1 MRNSIFHSPRG
12 HLAQLV
18 FLASLTATTAAIITV
33 GDSSLSLSNFQLIA
47 DLSVP
52 LGCLLAYNI
61 PISGCGTTDFDSRRT
76 CSVQC
81 TLQHGTWTSTGRKSR
96 HLSLCTASDHHRSAA
111 AITTVAITA
120 AAAAAATTTTTTGI
134 FHFGRPTSA
143 ATNHNINTNTGSASP
158 SATCTDY
165 SSTAG
170 KHSGTARAGTAAAAA
185 SSCHKK
191 ENGWRPRV
199 ELASHGSHLEILLSI
214 HRNLRLR
221 QQLSEKQKTEL
232 RQRHKNK

>member
-1 MRNSIFHSPRG
+1 MRNLISHSPRG

-18 FLASLTATTAAIITV
+18 FLASATAATAAIITV

-61 PISGCGTTDFDSRRT
+61 PISGCDTADFDSRRT

-81 TLQHGTWTSTGRKSR
+81 TRGLAKKQSTLQQTCQSVQVQSNTAQHYDGS
-96 HLSLCTASDHHRSAA
+96 TASDHRRPAA
-111 AITTVAITA
+111 AIIT
-120 AAAAAATTTTTTGI
+120 AAAATTTAAAI

-158 SATCTDY
+158 SATCADY
-165 SSTAG
+165 SSTAD
-170 KHSGTARAGTAAAAA
+170 KHSRTARAATAAAAA
-185 SSCHKK
+185 SGHKYRYLC
-191 ENGWRPRV
+191 NDDPD
-199 ELASHGSHLEILLSI
+199 
-214 HRNLRLR
+214 
-221 QQLSEKQKTEL
+221 
-232 RQRHKNK
+232 

>member
-1 MRNSIFHSPRG
+1 MRNLIFHSPRG

-18 FLASLTATTAAIITV
+18 FLASATAATAAIITV

-61 PISGCGTTDFDSRRT
+61 PISGCDTTDFDSRRI

-81 TLQHGTWTSTGRKSR
+81 TRGLAKKQSTLQQTCESVQVQFNTAQHYDGS
-96 HLSLCTASDHHRSAA
+96 TASDYHRPAA
-111 AITTVAITA
+111 AIITA
-120 AAAAAATTTTTTGI
+120 AATAATAATATGI

-143 ATNHNINTNTGSASP
+143 APNHNINTNTSSASP

-170 KHSGTARAGTAAAAA
+170 KHSRTARAAAAAAAA
-185 SSCHKK
+185 SGHKYCHLC
-191 ENGWRPRV
+191 NYDPD
-199 ELASHGSHLEILLSI
+199 
-214 HRNLRLR
+214 
-221 QQLSEKQKTEL
+221 
-232 RQRHKNK
+232 